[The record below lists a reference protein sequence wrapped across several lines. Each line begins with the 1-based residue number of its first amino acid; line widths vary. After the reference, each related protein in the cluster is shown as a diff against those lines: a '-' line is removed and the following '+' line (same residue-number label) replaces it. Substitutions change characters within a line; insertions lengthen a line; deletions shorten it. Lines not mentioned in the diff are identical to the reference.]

1 MIKAITNIRLIY
13 QSYDD
18 FTKHKMLLQNIKLC
32 LMIWN
37 FVFKFILIKNITV
50 LNSSNYYEVKLFGR
64 ENVKIM

>member
-32 LMIWN
+32 LMI
-37 FVFKFILIKNITV
+37 
-50 LNSSNYYEVKLFGR
+50 
-64 ENVKIM
+64 